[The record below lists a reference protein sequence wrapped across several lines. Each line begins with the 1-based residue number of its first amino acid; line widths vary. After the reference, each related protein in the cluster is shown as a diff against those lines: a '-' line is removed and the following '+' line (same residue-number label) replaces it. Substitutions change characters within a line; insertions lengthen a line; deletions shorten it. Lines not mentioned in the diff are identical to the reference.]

1 MNKRILKKLT
11 SLILSFVF
19 ITTMTP
25 LYGVSNANEKENISI
40 TILGTSDVHGRFMPW
55 DYASDTENKSGSLT
69 QIYSAVQELKKE
81 NPNTILVDCGDSIQ
95 DNFVETF
102 NSYDENPM
110 VIGMNEMGYDTW
122 TMGNHEFNFGTD
134 ILDKTISKFK
144 GTALAGNIYKEDGSR
159 YLDGY
164 KIIEKDGVKVGII
177 GMTTPM
183 IVEFEDDTDHLNG
196 LVVKQPI
203 DETKKIIDELKGK
216 VDVLVGVMHMGEAN
230 ENNIS
235 GTGVIDMAN
244 ACPELDVIIA
254 GHMHKNVSS
263 NTVNKVLITEPYKY
277 GMDISKVDLTFEKG
291 NDGVKLVDKKAGTVN
306 VKKYPSNKD
315 LEKKFEKFHNILREN
330 ANEVIGQLKGMNMVE
345 KDEIKGIPTVQVEP
359 TPLVNFFH
367 EVELYYSKADA
378 VAISIDNDKAK
389 LDMGD
394 IKKKDIAYNY
404 QYTGGEVTVYEVTGK
419 DLKDYMEWSA
429 DYFNTLK
436 EGDVTVSF
444 NPKRRAS
451 KYSTNDIFG
460 GVTYKI
466 DLTKEKGNRIVGLK
480 LANGTNIEN
489 DTKIKLGMNS
499 YRMASL
505 IREGGPLEG
514 RSFPVLWDSKTAF
527 GEEAGTIRNLS
538 IKYIKEVKNGVIE
551 PKLNNNWEIIG
562 LDKNSKEREV
572 VKRFVNEGIIEIP
585 KTEDKKYTNTASI
598 NVKGKI
604 NLSDEE
610 YISKI
615 KEQKQIYENA
625 KTEDEKKA
633 AHIEAELIRAL
644 NNDDYTSSI
653 DGALD
658 KRYK

>member
-1 MNKRILKKLT
+1 MNKSILRKLT
-11 SLILSFVF
+11 GLILTFVF
-19 ITTMTP
+19 IVTMTP
-25 LYGVSNANEKENISI
+25 IYGVSNAIGKENVNI

-55 DYASDTENKSGSLT
+55 DYASDIKNMSGSLT
-69 QIYSAVQELKKE
+69 QIYSAVEELKKQ
-81 NPNTILVDCGDSIQ
+81 NQNTILVDCGDAIQ

-110 VIGMNEMGYDTW
+110 VVGMNEMGYDTW
-122 TMGNHEFNFGTD
+122 TMGNHEFNFGTE
-134 ILDKTISKFK
+134 ILNKTISKFK
-144 GTALAGNIYKEDGSR
+144 GTALAGNIYKEEGSR
-159 YLDGY
+159 YLPAY
-164 KIIEKDGVKVGII
+164 KIIEKDGIKVAII

-183 IVEFEDDTDHLNG
+183 IVEFEEGSDHLKG

-216 VDVLVGVMHMGEAN
+216 VDVLVGVMHMGEDN
-230 ENNIS
+230 ENNIA

-263 NTVNKVLITEPYKY
+263 NTINGVLITEPYKY
-277 GMDISKVDLTFEKG
+277 GGNISKVDLSFEKS
-291 NDGVKLVDKKAGTVN
+291 NDEVKLVNKKAETIS
-306 VKKYPSNKD
+306 VKNYPSNKD
-315 LEKKFEKFHNILREN
+315 LEKKFEYFHNILIKN
-330 ANEVIGQLKGMNMVE
+330 ANEVIGQLQGINMVE
-345 KDEIKGIPTVQVEP
+345 KDEIKGIPTVQVEA
-359 TPLVNFFH
+359 TPLVKFFH
-367 EVELYYSKADA
+367 EVALYYSKADV
-378 VAISIDNDKAK
+378 VAISIDNDRAK

-404 QYTGGEVTVYEVTGK
+404 QYAGGEVSIYEVTGK

-436 EGDVTVSF
+436 EGDVTISF

-451 KYSTNDIFG
+451 KYSTNDLFG

-466 DLTKEKGNRIVGLK
+466 DLTKEKGDRIVDLK
-480 LANGTNIEN
+480 LANGTNIED
-489 DTKIKLGMNS
+489 DTRLKLGMNA

-514 RSFPVLWDSKTAF
+514 RNFSILWDSKTAF
-527 GEEAGTIRNLS
+527 GEDEGTIRNLS
-538 IKYIKEVKNGVIE
+538 IKYIKEVKEGVIE
-551 PKLNNNWEIIG
+551 PKLNQNWEIIG
-562 LDKNSKEREV
+562 FDKNAKEREI
-572 VKRFVNEGIIEIP
+572 VKRFVNEGMIEVP
-585 KTEDKKYTNTASI
+585 KTEDKKYTNVASI
-598 NVKGKI
+598 NVRDKM
-604 NLSDEE
+604 NLSDEA
-610 YISKI
+610 YIAKI
-615 KEQKQIYENA
+615 KEQKEIYINA

-644 NNDDYTSSI
+644 NNDDYTTSI

>member
-1 MNKRILKKLT
+1 
-11 SLILSFVF
+11 
-19 ITTMTP
+19 MTP
-25 LYGVSNANEKENISI
+25 FYGISNEKKRVNI

-55 DYASDTENKSGSLT
+55 HYASDTENKAGSLT
-69 QIYSAVQELKKE
+69 QIYSAVQEFKKD
-81 NPNTILVDCGDSIQ
+81 NANIILVDCGDVIQ
-95 DNFVETF
+95 DNFVEIF
-102 NSYDENPM
+102 NRYDENPM
-110 VIGMNEMGYDTW
+110 VIGMNEIGYDTW
-122 TMGNHEFNFGTD
+122 TMGNHEFNFGTEV
-134 ILDKTISKFK
+134 LDRIISKFD
-144 GTALAGNIYKEDGSR
+144 GTALSGNIYKEDGSR

-164 KIIEKDGVKVGII
+164 KIIEKGGVKVGVI

-183 IVEFEDDTDHLNG
+183 IVEFENDSDHLKN

-216 VDVLVGVMHMGEAN
+216 VDVLVGVMHMGEDN

-244 ACPELDVIIA
+244 TCPELDVIIA

-263 NTVNKVLITEPYKY
+263 NTINGVLITEPYKY
-277 GMDISKVDLTFEKG
+277 GRCISKVDLTFERDS
-291 NDGVKLVDKKAGTVN
+291 DGVKLVDKKSKTID
-306 VKKYPSNKD
+306 VKNYPSDKN
-315 LEKKFEKFHNILREN
+315 LEKKFENFHNILRKN
-330 ANEVIGQLKGMNMVE
+330 ANEVIGELKGMNMVE
-345 KDEIKGIPTVQVEP
+345 DDEIEGIPTVQVKP

-367 EVELYYSKADA
+367 EIQLYYSKADV
-378 VAISIDNDKAK
+378 VAISIDNDRAK
-389 LDMGD
+389 LDIGD

-466 DLTKEKGNRIVGLK
+466 DLSKESGNRIVDLK
-480 LANGTNIEN
+480 LLNGTDIEN
-489 DTKIKLGMNS
+489 DTKLKLGMNS
-499 YRMASL
+499 YRMAKL

-514 RSFPVLWDSKTAF
+514 RSFPILWDSKTAF
-527 GEEAGTIRNLS
+527 GQKQGTIRNLF

-562 LDKNSKEREV
+562 
-572 VKRFVNEGIIEIP
+572 FI
-585 KTEDKKYTNTASI
+585 
-598 NVKGKI
+598 
-604 NLSDEE
+604 
-610 YISKI
+610 
-615 KEQKQIYENA
+615 
-625 KTEDEKKA
+625 
-633 AHIEAELIRAL
+633 
-644 NNDDYTSSI
+644 
-653 DGALD
+653 
-658 KRYK
+658 